1 MPQDLQN
8 PAQVI
13 KYEGDNQTFIWKHP
27 AEDFFSG
34 TQLIV
39 HESQEA
45 VFFMNGQ
52 ALDSFGAGRYTL
64 ETQNIPMVSKFLH
77 RVTGDT
83 TPFHCEI
90 YFINKTEQM
99 AIKWGTDTKMEYVE
113 PTFGFPIQIG
123 ACGEMNLR
131 IEDGRKLLIKVVG
144 TEHGITQQALVQ
156 KMRAFLM
163 TKVKPY
169 IVTLIREK
177 AINIFQ
183 IDEHLEEMSHV
194 LHKRL
199 LQDFL
204 DYGVSMERFFV
215 TTILKPEDDKNYRRF
230 KEIHFRQYA
239 DIAEAKLRQQVG
251 VIDQQTA
258 AQRMVIEAQGLAQK
272 RSLEGY
278 TYQDERG
285 FDVAERIA
293 SNEAVGQFTNMG
305 VGLGMITGI
314 GNSVG
319 TTVGGMMSNTVQ
331 NAMSPGSQP
340 RQAAPQENAPQAAA
354 CAKCGSQL
362 PENAKFCLNCGEKVP
377 SKAAS
382 ASVACPKCGAQLPP
396 GAKFCLECGSPLLL
410 KCPNCGKELQAGAKF
425 CLECGTKI

>member
-1 MPQDLQN
+1 MSQDYDN
-8 PAQVI
+8 PVQVI
-13 KYEGDNQTFIWKHP
+13 KAEGNNQTFIWKHP
-27 AEDFFSG
+27 IEDFYSG

-52 ALDSFGAGRYTL
+52 ALDSFGAGRHTL
-64 ETQNIPMVSKFLH
+64 TTQSIPMVSGFFR

-99 AIKWGTDTKMEYVE
+99 AIKWGTDTKMEYME
-113 PTFGFPIQIG
+113 PTFGFPLQIG

-131 IEDGRKLLIKVVG
+131 IEDGRKLLIKVIG
-144 TEHGITQQALVQ
+144 TEHGITQQELVQ

-169 IVTLIREK
+169 VVTLIREK

-183 IDEHLEEMSHV
+183 IDEHLEEMSHI
-194 LHKRL
+194 LHERL
-199 LQDFL
+199 QQDFL
-204 DYGVSMERFFV
+204 DYGISLERFFL

-293 SNEAVGQFTNMG
+293 TNEAVGQFTNMG

-319 TTVGGMMSNTVQ
+319 TSVGGIMSDTVQ
-331 NAMSPGSQP
+331 KVMSPEGQSKQP
-340 RQAAPQENAPQAAA
+340 ISPQPV
-354 CAKCGSQL
+354 CVKCGVPL
-362 PENAKFCLNCGEKVP
+362 PENAKFCLNCGEKVQP
-377 SKAAS
+377 KEADAQ
-382 ASVACPKCGAQLPP
+382 VICPKCGAQLPS
-396 GAKFCLECGSPLLL
+396 GAKFCLECGTPLLL
-410 KCPNCGKELQAGAKF
+410 KCSNCGKELQPSAKF